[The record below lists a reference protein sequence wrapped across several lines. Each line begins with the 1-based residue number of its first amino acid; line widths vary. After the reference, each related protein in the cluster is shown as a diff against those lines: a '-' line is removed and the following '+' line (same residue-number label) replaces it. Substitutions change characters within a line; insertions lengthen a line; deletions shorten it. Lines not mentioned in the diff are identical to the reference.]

1 MKMPWYRYRNGFIS
15 TLFLAAFLF
24 LSQVVMLALTNMQY
38 RLTAAENLQTILKQT
53 KTEVTITSVLQC
65 EVRNERSELTRIS
78 IGDIYASVRYDGD
91 TIFVNV
97 SEPVAEVLVYECR
110 RGYLYDYSVSR

>member
-1 MKMPWYRYRNGFIS
+1 MKIPSSPYRKGFIS

-53 KTEVTITSVLQC
+53 KTEVAITSVLQC
-65 EVRNERSELTRIS
+65 EVRNERAELTRIC
-78 IGDIYASVRYDGD
+78 IDDIYAAVRYDGD
-91 TIFVNV
+91 TIFVTV
-97 SEPVAEVLVYECR
+97 TEPVPEVLVYECR
-110 RGYLYDYSVSR
+110 GGYLYDYSVSR